1 MSYSVRSIWTTNRLA
16 RLLLIAAIS
25 ALYLLAP
32 SLSVTDS
39 DSPATSFSKLPPVG
53 DIELSPD
60 GTKAVILRAMGDT
73 YGVILMDFEKS
84 KVQLLMAP
92 DPENFSFQWCRFAN
106 ERRVVCSILRY
117 IELQAGQVG
126 IGRRFYN
133 ESRTVATRL
142 LAVDIDGKNAM
153 QLIKPKVTQPGRD
166 LVWNPR
172 TQDNVIS

>member
-1 MSYSVRSIWTTNRLA
+1 M
-16 RLLLIAAIS
+16 LIAATS

-32 SLSVTDS
+32 GLSVADS
-39 DSPATSFSKLPPVG
+39 DSPATSFSTLPPVA

-92 DPENFSFQWCRFAN
+92 DPDNFSFQCCRFAN
-106 ERRVVCSILRY
+106 ERRVVCPILRY
-117 IELQAGQVG
+117 IELQAGQVD
-126 IGRRFYN
+126 IGRHFYN

-142 LAVDIDGKNAM
+142 LAVDIDAKNAM
-153 QLIKPKVTQPGRD
+153 QLVKPKVTQPGRD

>member
-1 MSYSVRSIWTTNRLA
+1 MSYSVRSIYTANRLG

-32 SLSVTDS
+32 GLSVADS
-39 DSPATSFSKLPPVG
+39 DSPATSFSKLPPVA

-60 GTKAVILRAMGDT
+60 GTKAVILRAIGDT

-92 DPENFSFQWCRFAN
+92 DPDNFSFQWCRFAN

-117 IELQAGQVG
+117 IEL
-126 IGRRFYN
+126 
-133 ESRTVATRL
+133 S
-142 LAVDIDGKNAM
+142 
-153 QLIKPKVTQPGRD
+153 LIH
-166 LVWNPR
+166 
-172 TQDNVIS
+172 I